1 MSKENIAKFQE
12 AFAQKPELS
21 EKLKDARTPE
31 ALVAAAK
38 AEGFDFTVEE
48 LKEYGKAAAPSGM
61 NSGDAAQRELSPEE
75 LEKVAGGHHCRFAYT
90 NTCTPQCPLYAKLCF
105 YGYFNAEYDHYRP
118 WWMRL
123 NDPCDDDD

>member
-38 AEGFDFTVEE
+38 AEGFDFTAEE
-48 LKEYGKAAAPSGM
+48 LKKYGKAA
-61 NSGDAAQRELSPEE
+61 DATAQ
-75 LEKVAGGHHCRFAYT
+75 AYT
-90 NTCTPQCPLYAKLCF
+90 VCGIDLK
-105 YGYFNAEYDHYRP
+105 
-118 WWMRL
+118 
-123 NDPCDDDD
+123 